1 MEHLKKIV
9 LSPYKTEILNLLG
22 LFDMLNY
29 KENLPNKNTKPSLC
43 YVYINVL
50 NSDIS

>member
-29 KENLPNKNTKPSLC
+29 MGKFAK
-43 YVYINVL
+43 
-50 NSDIS
+50 